1 MAAVIFVMREQ
12 EEDVDELVIVVD
24 GGDEAVMI
32 LDVEE
37 CDGPSA
43 GYLDLIGGGSCS
55 RIDVR
60 SFNVKNSAFNVR
72 RCLAFNVQRCLAF
85 NVLLRLSWNP
95 KSTRLDDT
103 QPWHPL
109 ELNRIESD
117 DGVIVVECGG
127 RDQEVVGTNHLS

>member
-72 RCLAFNVQRCLAF
+72 RCLAFNV
-85 NVLLRLSWNP
+85 LLRLSWNQ

-103 QPWHPL
+103 QLWHPL